1 MLNCKGSR
9 LFLSFSFFCP
19 KKRIFKAFTHNVTV
33 CVVIIYLAVFSQAW
47 IDAYWNFMFSFRRKL
62 LILEEKKE
70 KHFCIHS
77 LLIYPF
83 KKIIEMLPCDRHW
96 EIKSQKKNWY
106 HPFSQ
111 SYENSRVHSM
121 GRQGVMRAEH
131 GLPIQK
137 ALKKFEYFYRGN
149 EHQRSLVD
157 T

>member
-77 LLIYPF
+77 LLIYSF
-83 KKIIEMLPCDRHW
+83 KKIIEILPCDRHW

-111 SYENSRVHSM
+111 NFENSREFIAWGDRVWWGQNTGFPFKEPWKNLSIFTGKMNTNIH
-121 GRQGVMRAEH
+121 
-131 GLPIQK
+131 
-137 ALKKFEYFYRGN
+137 
-149 EHQRSLVD
+149 
-157 T
+157 